1 VIKRPA
7 DLVEIEA
14 ELVFNSR
21 PIERIEVDLTHIN
34 KYSRSNVTAIEVWE
48 IVIFNLSGAIEEASG
63 SKEYSNGTCDYFAKM
78 VRYKRNW
85 YKLVWCI
92 CSDTPM
98 TIGII
103 TFYRV

>member
-92 CSDTPM
+92 CSDKPM